1 MPLSDAAKDILTFGA
16 HSRVEDKRAE
26 LFDLQQKLDEALTE
40 RDAAITQANQAIEQL
55 IAVKAQAIATLG
67 GIRSISKQLRAAERN
82 PSENSIATL
91 PLPNLSRLETLIS
104 DGEVMAHARAG
115 VATGAS
121 LAMGTWAL
129 GGGAGLAGAGAALGA
144 SAAGL
149 TTVGGGALVAG
160 GAAAGALALGSLVL
174 LPAAAILAIFSH
186 NSADKKISEIETE
199 IGKALIAF
207 EESRGVL
214 LSVNNLGRR
223 VREVNEAIAKASLVF
238 ENEKQKCLRRI
249 YPFGVLSRALKA
261 IRRFFGG
268 NYFSK
273 RDLDTL
279 LPLLNMA
286 RILADLIDQKIL
298 DEKGNVV

>member
-26 LFDLQQKLDEALTE
+26 LRELQQKLTEALAE
-40 RDAAITQANQAIEQL
+40 RDTAIAKANQAIEQL
-55 IAVKAQAIATLG
+55 IAEKTQAILTLG
-67 GIRSISKQLRAAERN
+67 KIRSISKQLQAAARN
-82 PSENSIATL
+82 PSENSVAAL
-91 PLPNLSRLETLIS
+91 PLPALSRLETLIS
-104 DGEVMAHARAG
+104 DGEVIRHARAG

-121 LAMGTWAL
+121 LAIGTWAL
-129 GGGAGLAGAGAALGA
+129 GGGAGLVSAGAALGA
-144 SAAGL
+144 SAAGF

-160 GAAAGALALGSLVL
+160 GAAAGLALGSLVL

-186 NSADKKISEIETE
+186 NSADKKISEIENE

-214 LSVNNLGRR
+214 LTLNNLERR
-223 VREVNEAIAKASLVF
+223 VTEVREAITKATAVF
-238 ENEKQKCLRRI
+238 ENERQKCLRRI
-249 YPFGVLSRALKA
+249 YPLGVLSRALKG

-273 RDLDTL
+273 RDLNTL

-298 DEKGNVV
+298 DEEGNVV

>member
-1 MPLSDAAKDILTFGA
+1 MALSDATKDILTFGA

-26 LFDLQQKLDEALTE
+26 LLDLQQKLSEALTE
-40 RDAAITQANQAIEQL
+40 RDAAIAQTNQAIEQL
-55 IAVKAQAIATLG
+55 IAVKTQAIGTLG
-67 GIRSISKQLRAAERN
+67 GIKSISKQLRAAERN

-91 PLPNLSRLETLIS
+91 PVPQLSRLETLIS
-104 DGEVMAHARAG
+104 DGEIMTHARAG
-115 VATGAS
+115 VAAGAS

-160 GAAAGALALGSLVL
+160 GAAAGAFALGSLVL

-199 IGKALIAF
+199 IGKALIVF

-214 LSVNNLGRR
+214 LTVNNLGRR
-223 VREVNEAIAKASLVF
+223 VREISEAITKTNLVF
-238 ENEKQKCLRRI
+238 ENEKEKCLRRI
-249 YPFGVLSRALKA
+249 YPLGGLSRALKA

-298 DEKGNVV
+298 DAKGNVV